1 MEEKANNPMAESL
14 YKLLVTIHMY
24 LHVPIVYC
32 VDKNVRVRVQ
42 GKGGIME
49 WW

>member
-14 YKLLVTIHMY
+14 YKLLVTTHMY
-24 LHVPIVYC
+24 LHVSIVSC
-32 VDKNVRVRVQ
+32 IEKNVRVQ

>member
-24 LHVPIVYC
+24 LHASIVYC

-49 WW
+49 W